1 MTDLAL
7 RVNNL
12 SKLYRIGPRERY
24 KALRDTLTDA
34 LYAPFRALASVILPS
49 SVVSP
54 SSVLRRPSPVVRH
67 RSSYC
72 RRSSV
77 IVGTGFHPELTG
89 RENIYLNGAILGMK
103 KAEID
108 RTFGEIVAFGEA
120 AQWRH
125 ATVQSRRAYLRAKN
139 HQEPTTTRGATTAA
153 NSMSS
158 IVEPTP

>member
-54 SSVLRRPSPVVRH
+54 SSVVGLPSFVPGPPSPVVRH
-67 RSSYC
+67 RGHRLSS
-72 RRSSV
+72 RADRARE
-77 IVGTGFHPELTG
+77 HLPE
-89 RENIYLNGAILGMK
+89 
-103 KAEID
+103 
-108 RTFGEIVAFGEA
+108 
-120 AQWRH
+120 WRD
-125 ATVQSRRAYLRAKN
+125 SWDEKS
-139 HQEPTTTRGATTAA
+139 GD
-153 NSMSS
+153 
-158 IVEPTP
+158 

>member
-1 MTDLAL
+1 MTDLAIG
-7 RVNNL
+7 VANL
-12 SKLYRIGPRERY
+12 SKR
-24 KALRDTLTDA
+24 T
-34 LYAPFRALASVILPS
+34 ASAHRS
-49 SVVSP
+49 SVVLL
-54 SSVLRRPSPVVRH
+54 SSACPPLSPVL
-67 RSSYC
+67 
-72 RRSSV
+72 
-77 IVGTGFHPELTG
+77 VGTGFHPELTG

-139 HQEPTTTRGATTAA
+139 HQEPTTTRRATTAA